1 MGVPKWHYIRAL
13 QNFAHA
19 LAYNDS
25 AKKARQLNEET
36 SEEVLKQ
43 FILEKKEK
51 ISDKEFY
58 YLAGR
63 ATQCTIDE
71 ADEMGIDY
79 KDEDEVKTAYNFVKG
94 ENGELS
100 DDLLESASGGKGYAE
115 YKGDQVYKNN
125 KGDYVVKK

>member
-25 AKKARQLNEET
+25 VKKARQLNEET

-43 FILEKKEK
+43 FILEKKEE

-71 ADEMGIDY
+71 ADEMGIDSLNAAACGIGMF
-79 KDEDEVKTAYNFVKG
+79 EEFIELVIG
-94 ENGELS
+94 E
-100 DDLLESASGGKGYAE
+100 
-115 YKGDQVYKNN
+115 
-125 KGDYVVKK
+125 